1 MPVIQIAY
9 TCTVPLLF
17 VLLLFRK
24 SALIAIRLLAVTN
37 LLMIVFS
44 YTVFEQLSGW
54 YKLLCTI
61 QSDQVQPRAEWNLHL
76 TALALVML
84 MPWAFLIRK
93 MRTNIWYT
101 WLLWMV
107 LIYALPPAY
116 WNTYD
121 LFIRLLMYAFLFCSV
136 YALLWLM
143 KQLPAMS

>member
-17 VLLLFRK
+17 VLLLFHK
-24 SALIAIRLLAVTN
+24 TVVIAIRLLAVTN

-44 YTVFEQLSGW
+44 YTVLQQLRGW
-54 YKLLCTI
+54 YLALRSF
-61 QSDQVQPRAEWNLHL
+61 QSDQVQPQAVWNLHL
-76 TALALVML
+76 TALVLVLL

-93 MRTNIWYT
+93 IRTNIWYT
-101 WLLWMV
+101 WLLWIV

-143 KQLPAMS
+143 KQFPAAA